1 MSKHRKSKTKI
12 HIPQHRPISEPLH
25 PQMRGALAPL
35 RRMPG
40 VLGSNVFAPRRSFLS
55 DLRAIEDLRH
65 DEPRPNSSKIRT
77 QRYHRDDGTLA
88 GFGPRP
94 VRSRVLPMRVQMRV
108 SFHQPERTVVCH
120 RRQTRRRILFALQ
133 AAGRGRKSPRVF
145 RKARWTTK
153 SYIRCKR

>member
-12 HIPQHRPISEPLH
+12 HTPQHRLTSEPLR
-25 PQMRGALAPL
+25 PQMRDPLGSL

-40 VLGSNVFAPRRSFLS
+40 VLGRDVFTSRRSFLS

-65 DEPRPNSSKIRT
+65 EEPRPNSSKIRT

-94 VRSRVLPMRVQMRV
+94 VRSRMLPVRVQMRV

-120 RRQTRRRILFALQ
+120 RRQARRRVLFALQ
-133 AAGRGRKSPRVF
+133 ASGRGRKAPRTF
-145 RKARWTTK
+145 RRAHWTTK
-153 SYIRCKR
+153 SYIRCK

>member
-1 MSKHRKSKTKI
+1 MSKRRKSKDKS
-12 HIPQHRPISEPLH
+12 HRTPTVALR
-25 PQMRGALAPL
+25 PQMRGPLGPL

-65 DEPRPNSSKIRT
+65 AEPRPNSSKVYS
-77 QRYHRDDGTLA
+77 QRYHRDDGTVA
-88 GFGPRP
+88 EFGPRP
-94 VRSRVLPMRVQMRV
+94 VRSRMFPMRIQMRV

>member
-1 MSKHRKSKTKI
+1 MAKHRKSKTKI
-12 HIPQHRPISEPLH
+12 HTPPHRITSEPLR

-40 VLGSNVFAPRRSFLS
+40 VLGRDVFTSRRSFLH

-65 DEPRPNSSKIRT
+65 AEPRPNSSKIQS

-88 GFGPRP
+88 GFGPVH
-94 VRSRVLPMRVQMRV
+94 VRSRMLPVRAQVRL
-108 SFHQPERTVVCH
+108 SFHRPERTVVCI
-120 RRQTRRRILFALQ
+120 RRQTRRRVLHALQ
-133 AAGRGRKSPRVF
+133 KIGRGRGAKKPKR
-145 RKARWTTK
+145 ARWTAK

>member
-1 MSKHRKSKTKI
+1 MSKSRKSKDKS
-12 HIPQHRPISEPLH
+12 QSSHRTTTVALR
-25 PQMRGALAPL
+25 PQMRGPKGPL

-40 VLGSNVFAPRRSFLS
+40 VLGRDVFTSRRSFLS

-65 DEPRPNSSKIRT
+65 DEPRPNSSKIHS
-77 QRYHRDDGTLA
+77 QRYHRDDGTVA

-94 VRSRVLPMRVQMRV
+94 VRSRMFPMRIQMRV
-108 SFHQPERTVVCH
+108 SFHQPERTLVCH
-120 RRQTRRRILFALQ
+120 RRKTRRRILFALQ

-153 SYIRCKR
+153 SHIRCK